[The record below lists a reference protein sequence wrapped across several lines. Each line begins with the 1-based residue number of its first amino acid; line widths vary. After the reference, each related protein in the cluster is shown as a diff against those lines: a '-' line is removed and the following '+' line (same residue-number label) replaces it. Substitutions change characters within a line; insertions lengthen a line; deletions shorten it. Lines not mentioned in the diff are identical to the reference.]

1 MGLTTEEM
9 TALPAEYL
17 VLILEYIFSEFDH
30 ALYCSVA
37 HMIKLHC
44 LRP

>member
-17 VLILEYIFSEFDH
+17 VLILEYIFSPFDH
-30 ALYCSVA
+30 ALYCSDA
-37 HMIKLHC
+37 HMTKLHC